1 MIEIL
6 ELGFNSLPEA
16 SSPKVKMSRR
26 GRLVEQYIFMLDKNI
41 LQKNIISELNLEMLD
56 DEKKVALLDK
66 MSEVIQKRL
75 TLRVLEKLSDSDQD
89 EFEKIMDK
97 EPDKVS
103 DFLQTKIPE
112 FTEIIQEE
120 IVKLKSEMIEKFG
133 KV

>member
-1 MIEIL
+1 
-6 ELGFNSLPEA
+6 
-16 SSPKVKMSRR
+16 
-26 GRLVEQYIFMLDKNI
+26 MLDKKI

-66 MSEVIQKRL
+66 MSEVIQKRM
-75 TLRVLEKLSDSDQD
+75 TLKVLEKLSDSEQD

-112 FTEIIQEE
+112 FTNMLQEE
-120 IVKLKSEMIEKFG
+120 IVKLKAEMIDKF
-133 KV
+133 KEV

>member
-1 MIEIL
+1 
-6 ELGFNSLPEA
+6 
-16 SSPKVKMSRR
+16 
-26 GRLVEQYIFMLDKNI
+26 
-41 LQKNIISELNLEMLD
+41 MLD

>member
-1 MIEIL
+1 LIEKL
-6 ELGFNSLPEA
+6 GLGFKN
-16 SSPKVKMSRR
+16 
-26 GRLVEQYIFMLDKNI
+26 MLDKKI

-66 MSEVIQKRL
+66 MSEVIQKRM
-75 TLRVLEKLSDSDQD
+75 TLKVLEKLSDSEQD

-112 FTEIIQEE
+112 FTNMLQEE
-120 IVKLKSEMIEKFG
+120 IIKLKSEMIEKF
-133 KV
+133 KDI

>member
-1 MIEIL
+1 
-6 ELGFNSLPEA
+6 
-16 SSPKVKMSRR
+16 
-26 GRLVEQYIFMLDKNI
+26 MLDKNI

>member
-1 MIEIL
+1 
-6 ELGFNSLPEA
+6 
-16 SSPKVKMSRR
+16 
-26 GRLVEQYIFMLDKNI
+26 MLDKKI
-41 LQKNIISELNLEMLD
+41 LQQNIISELNLEMLD
-56 DEKKVALLDK
+56 DDKKIALLDK

-75 TLRVLEKLSDSDQD
+75 TLRVLEKLSETDQD

-112 FTEIIQEE
+112 FTEMIQEE
-120 IVKLKSEMIEKFG
+120 IVKLKKEMIEKFG

>member
-1 MIEIL
+1 
-6 ELGFNSLPEA
+6 
-16 SSPKVKMSRR
+16 
-26 GRLVEQYIFMLDKNI
+26 MLDKKI

-66 MSEVIQKRL
+66 MSEVIQKRM
-75 TLRVLEKLSDSDQD
+75 TLKVLEKLSDSEQD

-112 FTEIIQEE
+112 FTNMLQEE
-120 IVKLKSEMIEKFG
+120 IIKLKSEMIEKF
-133 KV
+133 KDI

>member
-1 MIEIL
+1 
-6 ELGFNSLPEA
+6 
-16 SSPKVKMSRR
+16 MSRR